1 MTPEGKVKA
10 KITAFLKSKAP
21 YVWYFMPQGTVMGRA
36 GIPDYVGCC
45 DGRLFGIEAK
55 AGNGKQTVLQQHEAA
70 RIREAGGEYFLINEQ
85 NMDEE
90 FARFEKMFPYNALIR
105 AAEKEAYGEYV
116 C

>member
-10 KITAFLKSKAP
+10 KITEFLRSKAP

-36 GIPDYVGCC
+36 GIPDYVGCY

-55 AGNGKQTVLQQHEAA
+55 AGNGKQTALQKHEAT
-70 RIREAGGEYFLINEQ
+70 RIREAGGEYFLVNEQ

-90 FARFEKMFPYNALIR
+90 FTRFEKLFSHKSY
-105 AAEKEAYGEYV
+105 
-116 C
+116 